1 MKKLFALVLAMA
13 MSLSLFG
20 CGTNVN
26 AAEPEKL
33 AAAAKTAEKDK
44 LPEGTALV
52 YETERDPFTEKE
64 IQAFLKTQG
73 IQLVEEGEKSDP
85 RDNTYR
91 VVHGICTDGA
101 DYTVAQYRGE
111 TGLPI
116 HFGFGRPDGELYGKY
131 PIYRSEW
138 DAQTAPELRVHEMF
152 ETPKALS
159 FCSAEDAERNVRE
172 ALEALGLK
180 DLQLVRTLYLDKD
193 SLRKANELVCK
204 DPRFAPI
211 SDEPVPFNGY
221 DLREWDQREEA
232 YMFGFGMETDG
243 IPQTVHIRDVQEGD
257 RDMGYSG
264 TEVVVWYNRHG
275 IINVSADSPFLAK
288 KAVGQP
294 QKLCDQKIAVKAAQD
309 EVDGIL
315 KVNKTVTP
323 KLEKPQLEY
332 GCVKENGSFF
342 LKPMWRVS
350 YSLTSK
356 LETGDHVTH
365 HQVFVDAVTGENI
378 TQQKLS

>member
-1 MKKLFALVLAMA
+1 MKKIFVLVLVMA

-26 AAEPEKL
+26 AAEPEKP

-52 YETERDPFTEKE
+52 YETERDPFTKEE
-64 IQAFLKTQG
+64 IQDFLKNQG
-73 IQLVEEGEKSDP
+73 IELVEEEEKDGP

-116 HFGFGRPDGELYGKY
+116 HFGFGRPDAELYGKY
-131 PIYRSEW
+131 PIYLSEW

-159 FCSAEDAERNVRE
+159 FCTVEDAERNVRE

-193 SLRKANELVCK
+193 TLRKANELVCE

-232 YMFGFGMETDG
+232 YMFGFGIQTDS
-243 IPQTVHIRDVQEGD
+243 IPQTVHIRSVEEGD
-257 RDMGYSG
+257 RNMTYGG

-275 IINVSADSPFLAK
+275 IISVSAEAPLLAQ
-288 KAVGQP
+288 KAVGQAH
-294 QKLCDQKIAVKAAQD
+294 KLCDQKIAVKAAQD
-309 EVDGIL
+309 EVDRIQEN
-315 KVNKTVTP
+315 NKEVTP
-323 KLEKPQLEY
+323 KLEAPQLEY

-365 HQVFVDAVTGENI
+365 HQVFVDAVTGENL
-378 TQQKLS
+378 TQQKLN